1 MGNFVRSN
9 IPQTPNILHYFEIT
23 SLGILRYMVHGVPE
37 ILAYFIAGL
46 AAGIV
51 SIAIIRHDFNSKKF
65 QHILLDSTDL
75 LLLSLAVLLIAA
87 LLETFVTPLL
97 F

>member
-1 MGNFVRSN
+1 
-9 IPQTPNILHYFEIT
+9 
-23 SLGILRYMVHGVPE
+23 MVHGIPE

-46 AAGIV
+46 SAGII
-51 SIAIIRHDFNSKKF
+51 SIAIINHDFRSKKF
-65 QHILLDSTDL
+65 QHVLLDSTDL

-87 LLETFVTPLL
+87 LIEAFVTPIL